1 MRKRPALPV
10 GVVALGCAALNLAG
24 AAPAS
29 FHAAVASL
37 SPMLFVRAA
46 GADAYQV
53 SDRLLVRY
61 DRASG
66 GIRLSKTAAP
76 LEDQGAYLAGQLAP
90 VWCRIA
96 GNADAVAA
104 RMNRF
109 LTSLLARSEVLRR
122 QGRAGVNLT
131 VRADAGQC
139 RLQAHSE
146 GLRSFL
152 LLEPTQGPF
161 VWPPQ
166 VTP

>member
-10 GVVALGCAALNLAG
+10 GVLALGCAALSLAE

-37 SPMLFVRAA
+37 SPMLFVRAV

-61 DRASG
+61 DPASG

-90 VWCRIA
+90 VWCRIE
-96 GNADAVAA
+96 GNADAIAA

-109 LTSLLARSEVLRR
+109 LTSLLARSEALRR
-122 QGRAGVNLT
+122 DSRAPVNVT
-131 VRADAGQC
+131 VRASAGQC
-139 RLQAHSE
+139 RIQAHSE
-146 GLRSFL
+146 GLRSFIL
-152 LLEPTQGPF
+152 LKPSGGLF